1 LRLETTLCA
10 SGTTKV
16 GVLMATVLY
25 DSVGPRALFG
35 FLAVAPWVCMALPWW
50 HFHEDRYGAEE

>member
-1 LRLETTLCA
+1 
-10 SGTTKV
+10 
-16 GVLMATVLY
+16 MATVLY

-50 HFHEDRYGAEE
+50 YFHEDRYGAEE